1 MTRPF
6 SLAPAEV
13 ASAMGAREHGPWPG
27 RRITRGSI
35 DSRTLQAGD
44 LFFAIRG
51 PRFDGH
57 AFLAEAVARGAA
69 GLVVSE
75 PAALAAL
82 PGPVP
87 ALVVGD
93 TVAALQALAAEV
105 RRRSGARVV
114 AITGS
119 TGKTTTKEIAAALL
133 EARYVTLRN
142 RGNLNNHLGLP
153 LSLLDL
159 TAGAEVAVM
168 ELGMNHAGEIRRLV
182 DIATPDV
189 RVWTNVGTAHLE
201 YFGTQDAIADAK
213 AEILDGAGAGTAL
226 VVNADDPRVI
236 GRAVGFPGR
245 TVTFGIDAAA
255 DVRATGVEDAGF
267 DGLRATVRTR
277 AGEAVIASPLA
288 GRAHLLNVLA
298 AMAVALDAG
307 VPLEAM
313 PPRIAALRPAAHRG
327 EVRRLARD
335 VVVVDDAY
343 NASPGA
349 LQHLLSVAAHDRSG
363 RRRVAFLGEMLELGP
378 ASGALHEA
386 CGRTAAAAGVAAL
399 VTVGGEPARALGQ
412 AAREAGLP
420 AVSVRHLATSEE
432 AAAHLAEIVRPGD
445 LVLVKGSRGIRMERV
460 VERLAEEFD

>member
-6 SLAPAEV
+6 SLGAAEAAAVMAARVRGAAPELRV
-13 ASAMGAREHGPWPG
+13 
-27 RRITRGSI
+27 TRGSI

-57 AFLAEAVARGAA
+57 DFLTDAVGRGAS

-75 PAALAAL
+75 PAALATV
-82 PGPVP
+82 PDTVP
-87 ALVVGD
+87 AFVVGD
-93 TVAALQALAAEV
+93 TVAALQALAAEI

-119 TGKTTTKEIAAALL
+119 AGKTTTKEISAALL
-133 EARYVTLRN
+133 EARYLTLRN

-153 LSLLDL
+153 LSLLEL

-182 DIATPDV
+182 EIAAPDV

-213 AEILDGAGAGTAL
+213 AEILAGAGTGA
-226 VVNADDPRVI
+226 VFVANADDPRVMA
-236 GRAVGFPGR
+236 RAAGFPGR
-245 TVTFGIDAAA
+245 TVTFGIDAGA
-255 DVRATGVEDAGF
+255 DVRAARIEDGGF
-267 DGLRATVRTR
+267 DGLRAIVHTD
-277 AGEAVIASPLA
+277 AGDIAIASPLP

-298 AMAVALDAG
+298 AMAVALEAG

-327 EVRRLARD
+327 EVRHLSRD

-349 LQHLLSVAAHDRSG
+349 LQQLLSVARHDRSG

-378 ASGALHEA
+378 ASAALHEE
-386 CGRTAAAAGVAAL
+386 CGRAAAAAGVAAL
-399 VTVGGEPARALGQ
+399 VTVGGEPAWALGE
-412 AAREAGLP
+412 AARAAGLP
-420 AVSVRHLATSEE
+420 TGSVRHLATSDE
-432 AAAHLAEIVRPGD
+432 AAAHLAEVVRPGD
-445 LVLVKGSRGIRMERV
+445 LVLVKGSRGTRMERV
-460 VERLAEEFD
+460 VERLVEEFD